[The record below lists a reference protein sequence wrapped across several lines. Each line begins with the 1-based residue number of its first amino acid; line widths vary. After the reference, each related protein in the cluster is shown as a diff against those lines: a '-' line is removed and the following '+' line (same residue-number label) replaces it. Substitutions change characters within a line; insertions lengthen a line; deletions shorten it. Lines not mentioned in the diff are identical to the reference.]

1 MPATL
6 SPTQYADLRH
16 HQDDVS
22 LAPKDPP
29 AEDALEV
36 LSKLARRATAEPA
49 SAPATSGRLF
59 AGRRMTEPSADPGA
73 RPVDSD
79 EALGRA
85 PPFGKRLQRGLIGF
99 FTAVLIGVA
108 GTLVWQSYGDT
119 AQQMI
124 AREIPQLGWLISVP
138 ASNSPPTPQFLDP
151 QYPKAM
157 AGDLAA
163 LRQAIEQVATRQEQL
178 SRELARL
185 QTAQDDLRRTISA
198 PLWSATA
205 PARKPAVAPPA
216 EHSNS
221 KRQSLAA
228 PSPAR

>member
-6 SPTQYADLRH
+6 SSTQH
-16 HQDDVS
+16 
-22 LAPKDPP
+22 LAPEDRT
-29 AEDALEV
+29 EDALEA
-36 LSKLARRATAEPA
+36 LSKLTRRATFEPA

-59 AGRRMTEPSADPGA
+59 AGPRKTEPSADPGA
-73 RPVDSD
+73 RPVDFD
-79 EALGRA
+79 KRLGRDT
-85 PPFGKRLQRGLIGF
+85 PLSKRLRRGLIRF

-119 AQQMI
+119 ARQMI
-124 AREIPQLGWLISVP
+124 AHEIPQLGWLISVP
-138 ASNSPPTPQFLDP
+138 VSNSPPTPQSLDP

-157 AGDLAA
+157 AADLAA
-163 LRQAIEQVATRQEQL
+163 LRQAIEQV
-178 SRELARL
+178 SRKIAEL

-216 EHSNS
+216 EHTNS

>member
-6 SPTQYADLRH
+6 SPTQH
-16 HQDDVS
+16 
-22 LAPKDPP
+22 LAPKDPA
-29 AEDALEV
+29 AEDALEA
-36 LSKLARRATAEPA
+36 LSKLTRRAAFEPA
-49 SAPATSGRLF
+49 SAAPTSGRFF
-59 AGRRMTEPSADPGA
+59 AGPRKTEPPADPGA
-73 RPVDSD
+73 RPVYLD
-79 EALGRA
+79 EGLGKDT
-85 PPFGKRLQRGLIGF
+85 PFSKRLQRGLIRF

-124 AREIPQLGWLISVP
+124 AREIPLLAWFISVP
-138 ASNSPPTPQFLDP
+138 ASNSPPTPQSLDP
-151 QYPKAM
+151 QHPKAM

-178 SRELARL
+178 SREIAEL
-185 QTAQDDLRRTISA
+185 QTAQDELRRTISA

-205 PARKPAVAPPA
+205 PARKPAIAPPA
-216 EHSNS
+216 EHTNP

-228 PSPAR
+228 PSPVR

>member
-6 SPTQYADLRH
+6 SPTQHADLRH

-29 AEDALEV
+29 TEDALEV

-73 RPVDSD
+73 RSVDLD

-85 PPFGKRLQRGLIGF
+85 PPFGKRLQRGLIRF

-108 GTLVWQSYGDT
+108 GTLVWQSYGDM

-138 ASNSPPTPQFLDP
+138 ASNSPPIPQSLDP

-178 SRELARL
+178 SREIAKL

-216 EHSNS
+216 EHPNS
-221 KRQSLAA
+221 KRQAA